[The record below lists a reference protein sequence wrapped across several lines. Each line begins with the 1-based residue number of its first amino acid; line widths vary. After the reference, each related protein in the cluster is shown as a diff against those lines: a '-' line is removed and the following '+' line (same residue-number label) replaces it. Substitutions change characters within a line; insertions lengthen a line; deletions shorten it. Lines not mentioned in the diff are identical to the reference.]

1 VTIKQIYQNRKKRG
15 LKMTTLVNEIGNLAS
30 FIGSLTVVGS
40 TLLWIYNKFIGKPR
54 EKRREEEE
62 EKKHKYTMKMIRK
75 ENEPLNESIQQL
87 NEWLAESQADRKQLN
102 KVTDEHTNTIDHH
115 EKQLDNHNNRL
126 IVLETKNGIPTYSIK
141 KGE

>member
-1 VTIKQIYQNRKKRG
+1 
-15 LKMTTLVNEIGNLAS
+15 MTTLVNEIGNLAS

-115 EKQLDNHNNRL
+115 EKRLDNHNNRL
-126 IVLETKNGIPTYSIK
+126 IVLETKNGIPTYSK
-141 KGE
+141 KDVNK

>member
-1 VTIKQIYQNRKKRG
+1 
-15 LKMTTLVNEIGNLAS
+15 MTTLVNEMGDLAS

-40 TLLWIYNKFIGKPR
+40 ALLWIYNKFIGKPR

-62 EKKHKYTMKMIRK
+62 DKKHKYTMKMIRK

-115 EKQLDNHNNRL
+115 EKRLDNHNNRL
-126 IVLETKNGIPTYSIK
+126 IVLETKNGIPTYSK
-141 KGE
+141 KDVNK